1 MVEILECLRVGGN
14 APLKTISDFDSI
26 SARDICLDGIG
37 IIHQPRLEEI
47 RDMGFDKYRN
57 CLAFISI
64 DMDSL
69 MKVLK
74 ISEEKIPEGLVPFD
88 IFSIDA
94 KAMEILLSALQPFFV
109 SKLEFSEKHK
119 AIVSVSVGSNNSFL
133 GKIDRENFPLVRNVI
148 MEISGLEIKD
158 DFNAKPKNEKA
169 KKIMEQLAKGRA
181 KLAASKRNKK
191 EEERNSLWNIIGAVA
206 ACSST
211 YNLTNIWQ
219 LTVLQLYDQF
229 ARINNRFYLDIMATR
244 WCAWGEDKFD
254 HDPWYS
260 VPEK

>member
-1 MVEILECLRVGGN
+1 
-14 APLKTISDFDSI
+14 LKVISSFDSI
-26 SARDICLDGIG
+26 SARDIYLDGIG
-37 IIHQPRLEEI
+37 VIHQPRLEEI
-47 RDMGFDKYRN
+47 REMGFDNYRN
-57 CLAFISI
+57 CLALISV

-69 MKVLK
+69 VK
-74 ISEEKIPEGLVPFD
+74 IFKLPEGEIPAELVPFD
-88 IFSIDA
+88 IFSINA
-94 KAMEILLSALQPFFV
+94 KTMEILLNSLRPFFV

-119 AIVSVSVGSNNSFL
+119 TIVSISTNSEKQFL
-133 GKIDRENFPLVRNVI
+133 GKIDRENFSLVRNAI
-148 MEISGLEIKD
+148 MEISGLEVKD
-158 DFNAKPKNEKA
+158 DLNTKPKNEKT
-169 KKIMEQLAKGRA
+169 KKIMEQLSKGRA

-229 ARINNRFYLDIMATR
+229 ARINNSFYLDIMATR